1 MAILSFFGGKGVGEA
16 VDTGTKSKHSSGP
29 HMQDDSAGLRLNE
42 HLRFIDARRIRMTKF
57 SATHADGSKAIRD
70 WSRDADYST
79 ISDVQ

>member
-1 MAILSFFGGKGVGEA
+1 VGEA
-16 VDTGTKSKHSSGP
+16 VDAGTKSKHSSGP

-70 WSRDADYST
+70 WS
-79 ISDVQ
+79 